1 MREGCVKTS
10 QETGFRRNTL
20 SPVKVTVFQKKK
32 KKGSIKS
39 SEKGSLM
46 VLGTE
51 TVCPACTASLSE
63 QLTSEGFGLLSV

>member
-10 QETGFRRNTL
+10 QETGFKRNTL
-20 SPVKVTVFQKKK
+20 WPVKVTVFQIKQ
-32 KKGSIKS
+32 KGSIKS
-39 SEKGSLM
+39 SEKGLLM

-51 TVCPACTASLSE
+51 AVCPACTASLSE